1 MQKSKRLGIIRQY
14 LLIHKDVKIE
24 DLIDLIKVS
33 ESTIRRDVKFLANE
47 GFLKEFYG
55 SLVLVERDS
64 ENLELYDRL
73 TLNYEAKNEIAKK
86 AAGYIKNDMTVFFDS
101 GSTTF
106 HTIKHITAKN
116 AIFITNGINIAIEL
130 ARLGFHVQIIA
141 GTLKMINLTIVGE
154 TAVNSL
160 SNYHFDLA
168 LLGANG
174 FDNEGY
180 STPDYREG
188 IIKQTIIKQSKKTF
202 VLIDQSKYNKKTNY
216 QFAKIKEC
224 GLITNAKGA
233 EIK

>member
-24 DLIDLIKVS
+24 DLTDLIKVS

-55 SLVLVERDS
+55 SLVLVERDN

-73 TLNYEAKNEIAKK
+73 TLNFEAKNEIAKK
-86 AAGYIKNDMTVFFDS
+86 AASLIKNDMTVFIDS

-106 HTIKHITAKN
+106 HIIKHLVSKN
-116 AIFITNGINIAIEL
+116 TIFITNGINIAIEL
-130 ARLGFHVQIIA
+130 ARLGFHAQIIA

-154 TAVNSL
+154 TAVDSIAKYN
-160 SNYHFDLA
+160 FDLA

-174 FDNEGY
+174 YDNEGFT
-180 STPDYREG
+180 TPDYREG
-188 IIKQTIIKQSKKTF
+188 ILKQNIIKHSKKAI
-202 VLIDQSKYNKKTNY
+202 VLIDTSKYNKKTSY

-224 GLITNAKGA
+224 GIITETKGA
-233 EIK
+233 K

>member
-24 DLIDLIKVS
+24 DLIDLINVS

-55 SLVLVERDS
+55 SLVLVERDA

-73 TLNYEAKNEIAKK
+73 TLNFEAKNEIAKK
-86 AAGYIKNDMTVFFDS
+86 AANLIKNDTTVFIDS

-106 HTIKHITAKN
+106 HVIKHINAKN
-116 AIFITNGINIAIEL
+116 VIFITNGINIAIEL
-130 ARLGFHVQIIA
+130 ARLGHHVQIIA
-141 GTLKMINLTIVGE
+141 GTLKMVNLTIVGE
-154 TAVNSL
+154 TAVNSIN
-160 SNYHFDLA
+160 NYNFDLA

-174 FDNEGY
+174 FDQEGY

-188 IIKQTIIKQSKKTF
+188 ILKQNIIKKSKKSL
-202 VLIDQSKYNKKTNY
+202 VLIDQSKANKKTAY

-224 GLITNAKGA
+224 QLITNLKGD
-233 EIK
+233 K

>member
-24 DLIDLIKVS
+24 DLIGLIKVS

-73 TLNYEAKNEIAKK
+73 TLNYEAKNEIGKK
-86 AAGYIKNDMTVFFDS
+86 AASLIKNDMTVFIDS

-106 HTIKHITAKN
+106 HTIKHIAAN
-116 AIFITNGINIAIEL
+116 NVIFITNGINIAIEL
-130 ARLGFHVQIIA
+130 ARLGFHVQIIS
-141 GTLKMINLTIVGE
+141 GLLKIVNLTIVGE

-160 SNYHFDLA
+160 ANYYFDIA

-174 FDNEGY
+174 YDEAGY

-188 IIKQTIIKQSKKTF
+188 IIKQHIIKHAKKTF
-202 VLIDQSKYNKKTNY
+202 VLIDQSKANKKTNY
-216 QFAKIKEC
+216 LFAKMKDC
-224 GLITNAKGA
+224 VLITNS
-233 EIK
+233 